1 MKCIRVYLVPRS
13 ASTSVFVLFSPFH
26 PRLHVLFPFLFPPF
40 SFLFNF
46 LQLCVHGLEYS
57 CVCASTWLG
66 CPCIGAD
73 DRVGLLELC
82 SGLENGCE
90 WRFPPSTLMSANLL
104 ILQHEVFMAWP

>member
-26 PRLHVLFPFLFPPF
+26 PRLHVLFTFLFPPF

-73 DRVGLLELC
+73 DRVWTIRTVFG
-82 SGLENGCE
+82 SGK
-90 WRFPPSTLMSANLL
+90 RVRMAFPFVDVDVGKPFDITT
-104 ILQHEVFMAWP
+104 